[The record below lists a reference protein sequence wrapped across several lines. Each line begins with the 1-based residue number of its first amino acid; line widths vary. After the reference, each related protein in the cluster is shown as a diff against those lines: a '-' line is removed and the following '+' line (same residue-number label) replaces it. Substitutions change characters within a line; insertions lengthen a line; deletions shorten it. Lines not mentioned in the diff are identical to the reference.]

1 MPTRPHG
8 KVAYIEIPALDI
20 QRSADFYAQVFK
32 WKIGKRG
39 DGSTSFDDPTGEVSG
54 TWVIGR
60 SATSQPGLLIYIV
73 VDDIAETLE
82 SVIRYGGEVLQP
94 LDADTLELIGRF
106 RDPGGNVIGLYQD
119 PSRVGTSN

>member
-1 MPTRPHG
+1 MPTFAHG
-8 KVAYIEIPALDI
+8 KVAYVEIPALDV

-60 SATSQPGLLIYIV
+60 AATSQPGLLIYIM

-82 SVIRYGGEVLQP
+82 SIIRYGGEALQP
-94 LDADTLELIGRF
+94 MDADTPELIGRF

-119 PSRVGTSN
+119 PSR

>member
-1 MPTRPHG
+1 MPTLAHG
-8 KVAYIEIPALDI
+8 KVAYIEIPALDV
-20 QRSADFYAQVFK
+20 QRSAGFYAQVFK

-60 SATSQPGLLIYIV
+60 SATSQPGLLIYIM

-82 SVIRYGGEVLQP
+82 SVIRYGGEALQP
-94 LDADTLELIGRF
+94 LDADTPELIGRF

-119 PSRVGTSN
+119 PSRVSTSN

>member
-73 VDDIAETLE
+73 VDDIAEALD

-94 LDADTLELIGRF
+94 LDADTPELIGRF

-119 PSRVGTSN
+119 SSR